1 MDLDTISRQ
10 VQEVEGAVVRGVVT
24 EEQASSVLDGLSA
37 LASSVGGVEGQ
48 ARGTSLDHIES
59 GHQEARTLSQRLQ
72 QDIADIQQR
81 IARLRGCLDRTAS
94 HGASAGNNTEGER
107 TVRMCAVVLSVG
119 LLSKDSLG
127 VVGIL
132 CPTADA
138 LLSPSS
144 SSAQRRV

>member
-1 MDLDTISRQ
+1 MAQVDLDTISRQ

-72 QDIADIQQR
+72 QNIADIQQR
-81 IARLRGCLDRTAS
+81 IARLRGCLDKTTS
-94 HGASAGNNTEGER
+94 PGASGGSNTEGER
-107 TVRMCAVVLSVG
+107 TVRMS
-119 LLSKDSLG
+119 
-127 VVGIL
+127 
-132 CPTADA
+132 A
-138 LLSPSS
+138 L
-144 SSAQRRV
+144 